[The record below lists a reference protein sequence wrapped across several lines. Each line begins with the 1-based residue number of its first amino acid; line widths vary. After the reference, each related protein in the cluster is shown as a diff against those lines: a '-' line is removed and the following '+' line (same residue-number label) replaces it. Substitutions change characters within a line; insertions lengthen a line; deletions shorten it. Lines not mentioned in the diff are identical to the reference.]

1 MYDRLIFHGQHI
13 LASICLLRETLVMTF
28 ANQLT
33 LLRII
38 LIPLFVVIFYLPFW
52 WAHLSCA
59 LIFAIAAITD
69 WLDGYVARKYNQSTA
84 FGAFLDPVAD
94 KLMVAISLLLLV
106 SIHHDSAWFVAAA
119 AIIVGREIV
128 ISALREWMA
137 ELGQRASVAVSF
149 IGKIKTTLQMISIL
163 LLLMDRQEWYL
174 MEIGYLALAGA
185 AALTLWSMVIYLR
198 AASPFFSIGSAKK

>member
-1 MYDRLIFHGQHI
+1 M
-13 LASICLLRETLVMTF
+13 TL

-38 LIPLFVVIFYLPFW
+38 FIPLFVVIFYLPFS

-59 LIFAIAAITD
+59 VLFAVAAITD
-69 WLDGYVARKYNQSTA
+69 WLDGYVARKYNQSTS

-94 KLMVAISLLLLV
+94 KLMVAIALLLLV

-137 ELGQRASVAVSF
+137 EIGQRASVAVSF
-149 IGKIKTTLQMISIL
+149 IGKIKTTLQMIAIIV
-163 LLLMDRQEWYL
+163 LLMDVEALYL
-174 MEIGYLALAGA
+174 IGYIALAGA
-185 AALTLWSMVIYLR
+185 AFLTLWSMILYLR
-198 AASPFFSIGSAKK
+198 AASPFLLADAAKK

>member
-1 MYDRLIFHGQHI
+1 MFGLGP
-13 LASICLLRETLVMTF
+13 ASVPASGREILVMTF

-38 LIPLFVVIFYLPFW
+38 LIPLFVVIFYLPVP
-52 WAHLSCA
+52 WAHLACA
-59 LIFAIAAITD
+59 VIFAVAAITD
-69 WLDGYVARKYNQSTA
+69 WLDGYVARKYDQSTA

-119 AIIVGREIV
+119 AVIVGREIV

-137 ELGQRASVAVSF
+137 ELGQRSSVAVSF
-149 IGKIKTTLQMISIL
+149 IGKIKTTLQMIAIL
-163 LLLMDRQEWYL
+163 VLLMDRQEWFL
-174 MEIGYLALAGA
+174 MEIGFIALAGA

-198 AASPFFSIGSAKK
+198 AASPFFSVGTDKK

>member
-1 MYDRLIFHGQHI
+1 MFGLGSTSVPAY
-13 LASICLLRETLVMTF
+13 ASGREILVMTF

-38 LIPLFVVIFYLPFW
+38 LIPLFVVIFYLPVP
-52 WAHLSCA
+52 WAHLACA
-59 LIFAIAAITD
+59 VIFAVAAITD
-69 WLDGYVARKYNQSTA
+69 WLDGYVARKYDQSTA

-119 AIIVGREIV
+119 AVIVGREIV

-137 ELGQRASVAVSF
+137 ELGQRSSVAVSF
-149 IGKIKTTLQMISIL
+149 IGKIKTTLQMIAIL
-163 LLLMDRQEWYL
+163 LLLMDRQEWFL
-174 MEIGYLALAGA
+174 MEIGFIALAGA

-198 AASPFFSIGSAKK
+198 AASPFFSVGADKK